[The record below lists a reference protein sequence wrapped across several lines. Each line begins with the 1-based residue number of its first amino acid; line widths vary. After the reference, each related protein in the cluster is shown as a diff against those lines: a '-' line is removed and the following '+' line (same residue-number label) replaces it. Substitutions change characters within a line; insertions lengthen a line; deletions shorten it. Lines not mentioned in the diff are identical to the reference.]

1 MASGIRAEDEAAF
14 EELCDFLGEQKLQ
27 RVGAF
32 PYSPEEGTPAAE
44 FPDQVDE
51 EIRKKRGEIIMEQ
64 QYNIFEKLN
73 HDNIGKTM
81 RCVVEGYDGY
91 TDSYYGR
98 TWRDA
103 PDIDGSVSFTCGYEL
118 NEGDFVDV
126 EIFDVNE
133 YDLIG
138 EVI

>member
-1 MASGIRAEDEAAF
+1 M
-14 EELCDFLGEQKLQ
+14 
-27 RVGAF
+27 
-32 PYSPEEGTPAAE
+32 
-44 FPDQVDE
+44 DE

-81 RCVVEGYDGY
+81 RCVVEGCDGY

-98 TWRDA
+98 IWRDA

-118 NEGDFVDV
+118 NGGDFVDV

-133 YDLIG
+133 YDLNRRSHMKMNLPNKLTIARIIITPFFLAALLW
-138 EVI
+138 EHIRTVFLSQRRFTPSER

>member
-1 MASGIRAEDEAAF
+1 MKFDR
-14 EELCDFLGEQKLQ
+14 LGCF
-27 RVGAF
+27 A
-32 PYSPEEGTPAAE
+32 YSQEEGTPAAE

-51 EIRKKRGEIIMEQ
+51 EVRKKRGEIIMEQ

>member
-1 MASGIRAEDEAAF
+1 MTEVLPTDVDITDAYH
-14 EELCDFLGEQKLQ
+14 ELACDPTE
-27 RVGAF
+27 
-32 PYSPEEGTPAAE
+32 PYYAGG
-44 FPDQVDE
+44 DVQ
-51 EIRKKRGEIIMEQ
+51 
-64 QYNIFEKLN
+64 
-73 HDNIGKTM
+73 
-81 RCVVEGYDGY
+81 EGYDGY

>member
-1 MASGIRAEDEAAF
+1 MEYAHV
-14 EELCDFLGEQKLQ
+14 K
-27 RVGAF
+27 
-32 PYSPEEGTPAAE
+32 AE
-44 FPDQVDE
+44 FIKGLAGKQLIVNGQDPTIMGLLRELNFEGEIITFEVDE
-51 EIRKKRGEIIMEQ
+51 EVRKKRGEIIMEQ